1 MGNGRLAA
9 MLYGNTDSETV
20 QLNESTVWSGGPN
33 RNDNPHALES
43 LGEVRKLI
51 FEGKNKEAAELA
63 SKKIQSERI
72 NGMTY
77 QPVGD
82 LLLYFPGHASYRN
95 YYRDLNIQNAV
106 SKIRYSVG
114 ETNFTREAFVSYTD
128 QVIVIRLTADKP
140 AALTFSCTFSSPQKS
155 SVRTSAINEITLAGI
170 SGDHEGVKGMVKF
183 MALTQIKTTGESW
196 IPQAIK

>member
-1 MGNGRLAA
+1 MRHFIKIFFLCFLFAWLFSFAHAQDSLLKLWYDKPAGNIWEAALPMGNGRLAT

-43 LGEVRKLI
+43 LGEVRRLI

-72 NGMTY
+72 NGMMY

-114 ETNFTREAFVSYTD
+114 ETNFTREAFVS
-128 QVIVIRLTADKP
+128 
-140 AALTFSCTFSSPQKS
+140 
-155 SVRTSAINEITLAGI
+155 
-170 SGDHEGVKGMVKF
+170 
-183 MALTQIKTTGESW
+183 
-196 IPQAIK
+196 

>member
-1 MGNGRLAA
+1 
-9 MLYGNTDSETV
+9 
-20 QLNESTVWSGGPN
+20 
-33 RNDNPHALES
+33 
-43 LGEVRKLI
+43 
-51 FEGKNKEAAELA
+51 
-63 SKKIQSERI
+63 
-72 NGMTY
+72 MTY
-77 QPVGD
+77 QPIGD

-114 ETNFTREAFVSYTD
+114 ETNFTRETFVSYTD

-155 SVRTSAINEITLAGI
+155 SVRTNAINEIALSGI

-183 MALTQIKTTGESW
+183 MALTQIKTNGGKLETAGDKIEV
-196 IPQAIK
+196 IGADTAILLVSIASNFIN